1 MPLQALQVLDTDH
14 APSNDEVQRHFMF
27 ATGLINKQWRR
38 VVDKLLAPLGLTQA
52 LWLPLMHLHRAAEPM
67 RQKDLAYSLALD
79 NSSVVRLVDGLMV
92 QGWVETVADSDR
104 RVKRIQLTAAGNA
117 QAEQVSAILAQARA
131 QVLSAV
137 PAADLQSAFG
147 TLQQLLAAMSALDTT
162 QEADSSA

>member
-1 MPLQALQVLDTDH
+1 
-14 APSNDEVQRHFMF
+14 
-27 ATGLINKQWRR
+27 
-38 VVDKLLAPLGLTQA
+38 
-52 LWLPLMHLHRAAEPM
+52 MHLHRVAEPM

-79 NSSVVRLVDGLMV
+79 NSSVVRLVDGLLA

-117 QAEQVSAILAQARA
+117 QAEQVSAVLAQARA